1 MRPTR
6 RMHAPVH
13 ASAPVWVYLNLR
25 YVLVSLCV
33 HRCIPLRSC
42 TCLWN
47 NRAPTYHPDTC
58 MDTRIRTFQRSSVYI
73 KYIYIRIYT
82 RCDRVGEG

>member
-25 YVLVSLCV
+25 YVLVSFCV
-33 HRCIPLRSC
+33 HRCDSPAL
-42 TCLWN
+42 
-47 NRAPTYHPDTC
+47 
-58 MDTRIRTFQRSSVYI
+58 VY
-73 KYIYIRIYT
+73 
-82 RCDRVGEG
+82 VSLE